1 MEINDAMID
10 KLANLARLK
19 FDDVEKVQIKSDLQ
33 NMIGMIEKMNELD
46 TTDVAPLL
54 HITDNVNVLRE
65 DIVHGSITNDEAL
78 QNAGNKNAPFFIVP
92 KVINK

>member
-65 DIVHGSITNDEAL
+65 DKVEGSITNEEAL
-78 QNAGNKNAPFFIVP
+78 QNAANKNAPFFIVP
-92 KVINK
+92 KVIKK

>member
-19 FDDVEKVQIKSDLQ
+19 FDETEKVQIKSDLQ

-54 HITDNVNVLRE
+54 HITENVNVLRE
-65 DIVHGSITNDEAL
+65 DMVEGSITNEEAL
-78 QNAGNKNAPFFIVP
+78 RNAANKNAPFFIVP
-92 KVINK
+92 KVIKK

>member
-1 MEINDAMID
+1 MEINDAMIE

-19 FDDVEKVQIKSDLQ
+19 FDKTEKVQIKSDLQ

-54 HITDNVNVLRE
+54 HITNNVNVLRE
-65 DIVHGSITNDEAL
+65 DFVEDSITNEEAL
-78 QNAGNKNAPFFIVP
+78 QNAANKNAPFFIVP
-92 KVINK
+92 KVIKK